1 MLRCHAN
8 MPEQNHHRPACA
20 GRCLQRQRHFN
31 RQVFA
36 ALGDRL
42 VSPPRLLRVAR
53 RAAAPR
59 CLPLTLVSLLHPP
72 PRLSALRLIPRRLLS
87 RSRLPCPAQR
97 ERCRSAARGGDAGSQ
112 GKRDQRHVGT
122 LRLAYIG
129 VVLGRRG
136 GGGGGRGRGRGPGT
150 ARPPRALASSASM
163 LRALR
168 PRPLARPEPP
178 PPRCASTMPVKAMH
192 RATQRR
198 ESKGAAQKH
207 AFAERRHGFSAPLL
221 LVKRDDPS
229 AALKRRAEGAAQKLS
244 VRVKHR
250 KLFC

>member
-1 MLRCHAN
+1 MLRCCAN
-8 MPEQNHHRPACA
+8 MPEKNHHRPACA

-53 RAAAPR
+53 RAAAPS

-72 PRLSALRLIPRRLLS
+72 PRLSALRLVPRRLLS
-87 RSRLPCPAQR
+87 RSRLPCPAHR
-97 ERCRSAARGGDAGSQ
+97 ESA
-112 GKRDQRHVGT
+112 VGQPRAAAT
-122 LRLAYIG
+122 QAAKASATSATSALFVAYIG
-129 VVLGRRG
+129 VVLGRRR
-136 GGGGGRGRGRGPGT
+136 GGGGGRGRGRGLGT
-150 ARPPRALASSASM
+150 ARPPRALASSASL
-163 LRALR
+163 LRVLR

-192 RATQRR
+192 RAAQLR

-221 LVKRDDPS
+221 FVKRDDPS

-250 KLFC
+250 KFFC